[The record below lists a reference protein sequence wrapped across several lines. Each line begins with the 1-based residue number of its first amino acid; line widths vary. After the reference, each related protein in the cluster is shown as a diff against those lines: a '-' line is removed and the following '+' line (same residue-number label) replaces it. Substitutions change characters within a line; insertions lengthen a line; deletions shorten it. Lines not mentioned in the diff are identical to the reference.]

1 MSNPNPAFLVDGITT
16 IAIHNDV
23 ARIQFMQLDQ
33 QGKPM
38 DTVRLL
44 IPTSQAQQIH
54 QAIGQL
60 AGLNPNPSA
69 QPDKAEETPTKKDER
84 PGSRLAQKQDAPKP
98 WKP

>member
-1 MSNPNPAFLVDGITT
+1 MSNSNPAFLVDGITT

-33 QGKPM
+33 QGKPL

-44 IPTSQAQQIH
+44 VPTGQAQQIH
-54 QAIGQL
+54 LAIGQL
-60 AGLNPNPSA
+60 AGLNPTPSA
-69 QPDKAEETPTKKDER
+69 QTDKAEEAPAKKDER
-84 PGSRLAQKQDAPKP
+84 SGSRFAQKQDAPKP